1 LLTAKAKKVLSYI
14 LKIAILALAFFF
26 IYQRIEKNK
35 DNLYNFLQL
44 VATITSFK
52 VIFTLISIVL
62 LMLVN
67 YVLESFKWWQ
77 LTRLLYPITIWQA
90 IESVFCGLTWA
101 VFTPNRIGEYGGRVM
116 FLPVRKRIHGV
127 FAMAVG
133 GFGQNVIT
141 NVLGASSLLWFLFTF
156 LNLNKW
162 LMVLI
167 SILALALILAMIV
180 FYFNIKWFVSLL
192 NRIKFLKKYHRFFDI
207 MGRYNTA
214 ELTNIMLFCLARFF
228 VFSFQ
233 YYLIIHLLVP
243 ELPLITILLL
253 LFVFLLIQ
261 SALPSLDIL
270 DIGVRAITASTLFS
284 LVTTKTMAIV
294 VAVSIIYIINLIVPA
309 IIGSIFVFKL
319 KFFDRVY

>member
-1 LLTAKAKKVLSYI
+1 MLTNKAKKTLSYAF
-14 LKIAILALAFFF
+14 KIAILALAFFF

-35 DNLYNFLQL
+35 DNLHNFLQL
-44 VATITSFK
+44 IATITSAK
-52 VIFTLISIVL
+52 VIFTLTIIII

-67 YVLESFKWWQ
+67 YVLESFKWWK

-101 VFTPNRIGEYGGRVM
+101 VFTPNRIGQYGGRVM
-116 FLPVRKRIHGV
+116 FLPVHKRIHGV
-127 FAMAVG
+127 FSMIVG
-133 GFGQNVIT
+133 ELGQSVIT

-162 LMVLI
+162 LMALI
-167 SILALALILAMIV
+167 SILALSLILAMIV

-192 NRIKFLKKYHRFFDI
+192 NRIKFLKKYHRFFDT

-243 ELPLITILLL
+243 ELPMVTILLI
-253 LFVFLLIQ
+253 LFIFLFIQ

-294 VAVSIIYIINLIVPA
+294 VAVSIIYIVNLIVPA

-319 KFFDRVY
+319 KFFDRAY